1 MRALRDRMPQ
11 ENSRNFKDKAE
22 PQGSRACRVDEA
34 RRVRWLRELRD
45 DVSRLRNYGGEV
57 GKDGDSGVPGPLP
70 RSEAY
75 EFKGSDE
82 GQ

>member
-11 ENSRNFKDKAE
+11 EDSRNFKDEAE
-22 PQGSRACRVDEA
+22 PQGTCARRADEA
-34 RRVRWLRELRD
+34 RRVRRLRELRD